1 MRPRGQRLIQSP
13 ALRKL
18 IAHPGFIIGFSILAV
33 ILVVAILGHWFVPH
47 PPMAIS
53 LRNRFIRPGNPN
65 FWLGTDHLGR
75 DLLSRLILGAGISLR
90 IGFMVAGLSGVAGTI
105 VGALA
110 GYFRKL
116 DGILMRVMDALMAF
130 PAIMLAIAIA
140 AALGPSDIDV
150 VLALSAVY
158 VPTTA
163 RILRASILSVKE
175 MNYVEAAIASGARP
189 LDVLVRQVLPNSL
202 APLIVQLSF
211 IFAYAVLAEAAL
223 SYLGAGTPP
232 PTPSWGNMIADGRS
246 YMRDAPWITLI
257 PGLAVALTVL
267 ALNLLGDALR
277 DALDPR
283 IRDEALR

>member
-163 RILRASILSVKE
+163 RIVRASILSVKE